1 MKDGKLFGHVQV
13 WKIYHL
19 NSFVRIIGYV
29 GDVVQSLMKKL
40 KELVQLQLD
49 QELKLAPKLTPA
61 HINSTKY
68 QKMNVGMAAQV
79 CRIIQ
84 LFTGL

>member
-1 MKDGKLFGHVQV
+1 MRV
-13 WKIYHL
+13 
-19 NSFVRIIGYV
+19 
-29 GDVVQSLMKKL
+29 

-61 HINSTKY
+61 HINLTKY

-84 LFTGL
+84 LFMGI